1 MKIKGDLL
9 ITDPCYWMKD
19 KEFEKY
25 CYNIGPSEITL
36 LNPIDNMQGM
46 MADTIFGDWT
56 CEVYK
61 TDESVDQSVLEDIIK
76 YNKPPVGVLAGK
88 FGSDAGLVSI
98 SEYNETWDYNRKKAE
113 DLIDKYPWCAT
124 LLENFDGD
132 VTFVDIYSGND
143 SEPMRCIIGKGNYN
157 FYTIQ
162 VG

>member
-1 MKIKGDLL
+1 MKIKGDIL

-19 KEFEKY
+19 EDFEKY
-25 CYNIGPSEITL
+25 CYDMESSEIVL

-61 TDESVDQSVLEDIIK
+61 TNEPIDQSTLEDIIK
-76 YNKPPVGVLAGK
+76 YNKPPIGTLAGK
-88 FGSDAGLVSI
+88 FGADAGLVSI
-98 SEYNETWDYNRKKAE
+98 SEYNETWDYNKKYAE

-124 LLENFDGD
+124 LLEDFDGD
-132 VTFVDIYSGND
+132 VTFVDIYIGND